1 MASLL
6 NKLLQIEEPFGDT
19 TERREKAQQ
28 MTEEARQQLDE
39 NLEALKVDAS
49 RIAQQAL
56 LIGGGIAGVYLL
68 LDLMLGN
75 DEDEVDSKI
84 RMKPRGESPW
94 YVKAVSGYVLTMLL
108 GVARQRLVEFLA
120 TQHGANEEKNT

>member
-6 NKLLQIEEPFGDT
+6 NKLLQIEDPFGDT
-19 TERREKAQQ
+19 AERREKAQQ
-28 MTEEARQQLDE
+28 SAKEARQESDDNSE
-39 NLEALKVDAS
+39 ELKWDTS
-49 RIAQQAL
+49 QIAQQAL

-68 LDLMLGN
+68 LDLLLGD
-75 DEDEVDSKI
+75 DEEDLEEEL
-84 RMKPRGESPW
+84 KPRRESAW